1 MMRNRLS
8 KILSFLLINT
18 VLFSNI
24 CAYAFTPDHRIV
36 TNDYTLVVE
45 GFDWGPAVNKVIIG
59 LDASA
64 STVDFKDYAVSVE
77 RSHNCAEIPAGQAKG
92 NRSVVYAYLSDG
104 QGKRVKE
111 GAFVTLVLAVAPNMP
126 LGSPFQYSQKA
137 GCRGNQWVDYK
148 VIITNTK
155 TNQVWNKEKNRL
167 MPLVDE
173 FDLTGKYEYEAGK
186 TMSYAAFTPGN
197 KSNKTPLI
205 IWLHG
210 GGEGGTDPTI
220 PLIGN
225 KAFNYASAD
234 IQSYFGAAYVLVPQC
249 PGAWMH
255 NKEGVMQS
263 GSGEDVYNKGL
274 MALIKEY
281 VTKHPEIDRKRI
293 YVGGCSNGGYMAL
306 KLILKE
312 PDYFAAGYI
321 SALAY
326 QSQYISDQ
334 QMTGIKHVPIWF
346 VHSKDDATTIPDQTV
361 VPVYQRL
368 KAAGAK
374 NVHFSYYDHVI
385 DLSGFFGGENY
396 HFPGHWSWVY
406 SHVNHAKTDFDGS
419 PVKLNGKPVTI
430 MEWMAAQSK

>member
-1 MMRNRLS
+1 MKNRFY
-8 KILSFLLINT
+8 KILSFLLINI
-18 VLFSNI
+18 VLLSSI
-24 CAYAFTPDHRIV
+24 YTHAFTPHNGIAS
-36 TNDYTLVVE
+36 NEYTLVVE

-59 LDASA
+59 MDAPA
-64 STVDFKDYAVSVE
+64 STVDFKDFSVSVE
-77 RSHNCAEIPAGQAKG
+77 RSHNCAEIPAAQVKG
-92 NRSVVYAYLSDG
+92 SRSVVYAYVSDS

-148 VIITNTK
+148 VNVTNTK
-155 TNQVWNKEKNRL
+155 TNQVWNKEKNRF
-167 MPLVDE
+167 MPLVDD

-186 TMSYAAFTPGN
+186 TMSYAAFTPKN
-197 KSNKTPLI
+197 KSDKMPLI

-225 KAFNYASAD
+225 KAFNYASSD

-255 NKEGVMQS
+255 NKEGVTQP

-281 VTKHPEIDRKRI
+281 VTKHPDIDRKRI

-306 KLILKE
+306 KLILNE
-312 PDYFAAGYI
+312 PNYFAAGYI

-334 QMTGIKHVPIWF
+334 QMNSIKHVPIWF
-346 VHSKDDATTIPDQTV
+346 IHSKDDATTKPELTV
-361 VPVYQRL
+361 VPVYERL
-368 KAAGAK
+368 KKAGAK
-374 NVHFSYYDHVI
+374 NVHFSYYDRVI

-396 HFPGHWSWVY
+396 YYTGHWSWIY

-419 PVKLNGKPVTI
+419 PVKLNGRSVTI